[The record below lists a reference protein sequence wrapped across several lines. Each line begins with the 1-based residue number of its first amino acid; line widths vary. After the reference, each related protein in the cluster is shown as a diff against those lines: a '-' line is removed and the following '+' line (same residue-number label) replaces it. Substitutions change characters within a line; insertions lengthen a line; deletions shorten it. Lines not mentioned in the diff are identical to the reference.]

1 MSHSRENTV
10 NVGALVGGLLCLVSM
25 FLPYVVYRLLGV
37 VLYRVSLITMI
48 RVLQPYMLALPV
60 VGAAMAVMAFCRNKT
75 WMAVTAAA
83 AVAAIVYFLISAN
96 GMINNE
102 NIQWLVREGGALI
115 KNVMESAGIS
125 GDSVAALADP
135 EQLAAIVRTVE
146 SLQHVGTGFL
156 LYCLGTIIYV
166 VSIFVNASAKK
177 TASRK
182 TDAPRSGSS
191 VF

>member
-25 FLPYVVYRLLGV
+25 FLPYVVYRFLGV

-166 VSIFVNASAKK
+166 VSIFANASAKK

-182 TDAPRSGSS
+182 ADAPRSGSS